1 MRAAKESPMNTT
13 ATSMRAIVQD
23 VYGPAEVLGLETIDR
38 PVIGAGDVLIEVA
51 AAGLDRG
58 VEHLMTG
65 LPLLIR
71 LMGYGL
77 TKPKNRVLGLDV
89 SGTVVGVG
97 DDVKRFALGDEVF
110 GIGNGSFAQYA
121 TADESKLAHKP
132 ASVTFEQ
139 AAVAAVSGIT
149 ALQALTT
156 VGELQ
161 PGGKVLIVGASGSVG
176 SYAVQLAKALGGIV
190 TGVAS
195 TPKVEFVRS
204 LGADHI
210 IDYTRE
216 DFADGSDRFDL
227 ILDIGGRSS
236 VRRLRGVLAAT
247 GTLVIV
253 GGEGGGKLA
262 GGIGRQLRAML
273 LSPFIKQRLTT
284 FMSKENHTF
293 MESLAEYIERGEV
306 TPAIG
311 QQFKLDQV
319 PEAMRQMAAGTLRG
333 KSAIVIDERAPDE
346 AS

>member
-1 MRAAKESPMNTT
+1 MNET
-13 ATSMRAIVQD
+13 ATTMRAIVQD
-23 VYGPAEVLGLETIDR
+23 AYGSAEVLELETIDR
-38 PVIGAGDVLIEVA
+38 PAIGAGEVLIEVA

-65 LPLLIR
+65 LPYLIR

-77 TKPKNRVLGLDV
+77 AKPKNRVPGFDV
-89 SGTVVGVG
+89 SGTVVGIG
-97 DDVKRFALGDEVF
+97 DDVTRFAPGDAVF

-121 TADESKLAHKP
+121 TAEEKKLAHKP

-161 PGGKVLIVGASGSVG
+161 PGETVLIVGASGSVG
-176 SYAVQLAKALGGIV
+176 SYAVQLAKALGGVV

-195 TPKVEFVRS
+195 SPKVEFVRS

-216 DFADGSDRFDL
+216 DFADGGDLFDL
-227 ILDIGGRSS
+227 ILDIGGRNS
-236 VRRLRGVLAAT
+236 VRRLRSVLAPT

-253 GGEGGGKLA
+253 GGEGGGKGT
-262 GGIGRQLRAML
+262 GGIGRQLRAMV
-273 LSPFIKQRLTT
+273 LSLFTKQRLTT
-284 FMSKENHTF
+284 FISKESHTF
-293 MESLAEYIERGEV
+293 MESLAEYIERGDV
-306 TPAIG
+306 VPAIG
-311 QQFKLDQV
+311 QQFRLDQV
-319 PEAMRQMAAGTLRG
+319 PEAVRQMAAGTLRG
-333 KSAIVIDERAPDE
+333 KSAIVIDGNAHDDV
-346 AS
+346 A